1 MALTDRERRIV
12 HALGQT
18 MFPRNRIIDLDADD
32 VGVVDWVDEY
42 VTRMPP
48 FAAAQIR
55 ALLNTV
61 DLGFQAYKMVPGAT
75 FLGAARDDREA
86 YLAGWEKAS
95 TYTQRQLYQALRAMM
110 VLAFVDSP
118 KVLDRIQPKDTDAAR
133 AANAVNEVER

>member
-18 MFPRNRIIDLDADD
+18 MFPRNRTIDLDGDD
-32 VGVVDWVDEY
+32 VGVTDWVDEY
-42 VTRMPP
+42 VDRMPP

-61 DLGFQAYKMVPGAT
+61 DLGYGAYAMTPGAT
-75 FLGAARDDREA
+75 FTGAERAERAA
-86 YLAGWEKAS
+86 YLSSWEDAS
-95 TYTQRQLYQALRAMM
+95 TYTQRQLFQALRAMM

-118 KVLDRIQPKDTDAAR
+118 KVLERIQPSEAS
-133 AANAVNEVER
+133 